1 IKYLIKYFIIY
12 ILKTKFFN
20 IFYITFKV
28 IFIKSNILGGFKGIR
43 LTSFNLENII
53 LKLNI

>member
-1 IKYLIKYFIIY
+1 EIKYLIRYFINY
-12 ILKTKFFN
+12 ISKTKFFPA
-20 IFYITFKV
+20 FYITY
-28 IFIKSNILGGFKGIR
+28 GGFKGAR